1 MSKIPI
7 TGPIEYRQAGQ
18 YLYDAEG
25 KMIANV
31 RGWGWIQYL
40 KVEDPEAVQDEIGQ
54 FIAEAISEKLERE
67 NAKQ

>member
-1 MSKIPI
+1 MSTLPI
-7 TGPIEYRQAGQ
+7 KGPIEYRAPGQ

-40 KVEDPEAVQDEIGQ
+40 KVEDPEAVQDSLGQ

-67 NAKQ
+67 S